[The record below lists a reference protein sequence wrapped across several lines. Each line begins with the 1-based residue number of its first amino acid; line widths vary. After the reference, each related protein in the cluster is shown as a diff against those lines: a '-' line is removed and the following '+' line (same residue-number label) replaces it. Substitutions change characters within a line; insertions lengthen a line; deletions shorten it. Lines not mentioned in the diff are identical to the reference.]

1 MKKSHSSTDAKHPEK
16 ANLLKERDE
25 CLPGLRE
32 ETESDRVSMGSL
44 VCDENVLR
52 LGAGRTT
59 L

>member
-1 MKKSHSSTDAKHPEK
+1 MVGFMKHPET

-25 CLPGLRE
+25 CLPGAPRGRP
-32 ETESDRVSMGSL
+32 RVTAAGMGSL